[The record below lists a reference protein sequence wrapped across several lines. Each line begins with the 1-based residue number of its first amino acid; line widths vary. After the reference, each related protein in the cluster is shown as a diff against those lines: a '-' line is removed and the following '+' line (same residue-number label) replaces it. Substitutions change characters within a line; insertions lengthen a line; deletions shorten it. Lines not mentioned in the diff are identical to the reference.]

1 MMDISVLQV
10 IKLIWLMLQNV
21 TQRIKQPAIKIW
33 DPYAILLDRKHGA
46 MLITQIVNYVRHK
59 ME

>member
-21 TQRIKQPAIKIW
+21 THRIKQPAIKIW
-33 DPYAILLDRKHGA
+33 DPYAILQDHKHGA
-46 MLITQIVNYVRHK
+46 I
-59 ME
+59 